1 MSRTII
7 FIQVFVFLQG
17 LSFGQTYLGNESILA
32 GDGII
37 TTNAAL
43 IDSSMIQ
50 TAMGTLSFEGN
61 DTIYFRS
68 SWELDTL
75 KIEGAPV
82 LAGTRLLIHQKLY
95 VDGTITLADPMQLI
109 LDTLTEVVNPNE
121 SFVNGALYHAGSGD
135 KFYPLGKEGRYVP
148 TYLFGLENT
157 SEELVG
163 LEVFHDALDLSSLSP
178 APEASEWWYWEVT
191 GNPENANIQLPLM
204 SEDLENLGTDEL
216 TILNTGIERTSITDL
231 AGSLDNSNSMIL
243 SNKPISVGYLLLG
256 KQFDALGLSKSGS
269 IRTYPNPFDNFII
282 LESEVEKQNTVSVY
296 DLKGTLYYKDSLRGK
311 SQINTSRWSTG
322 LYLITIS
329 DDENTVYWKV
339 LKVE

>member
-82 LAGTRLLIHQKLY
+82 LAGTHLMIHQKLY
-95 VDGTITLADPMQLI
+95 VDGTITPTDPMQLI
-109 LDTLTEVVNPNE
+109 LDTLAEVVNPNE

-148 TYLFGLENT
+148 TYLFGLVNT

-163 LEVFHDALDLSSLSP
+163 IEVFQEALDLSNLSP
-178 APEASEWWYWEVT
+178 SPDASESWYWVVT
-191 GNPENANIQLPLM
+191 GNPENANIQLPLLLD
-204 SEDLENLGTDEL
+204 DLNDLNISEL
-216 TILNTGIERTSITDL
+216 TILNTDTELTILTDL
-231 AGSLDNSNSMIL
+231 AGSVDQDNSSIL
-243 SNKPISVGYLLLG
+243 SNKPISAGYILLG
-256 KQFDALGLSKSGS
+256 NTPEALGLDETFK
-269 IRTYPNPFDNFII
+269 IQTFPNPFNHFIT
-282 LESEVEKQNTVSVY
+282 LESTREGNQSVAII
-296 DLKGTLYYKDSLRGK
+296 DLKGHTVYEDFLSGK
-311 SQINTSRWSTG
+311 KLISTSDWKPG
-322 LYLITIS
+322 LYFMTIS
-329 DDENTVYWKV
+329 DGKRTIYKKI
-339 LKVE
+339 LKSK